1 MRPSGHWPVLQRRRS
16 PPPSLLQSAVAV
28 TRLGCLHCPTPP
40 AHAMQAVLC
49 GDVLA
54 TGWFCAERGR
64 IAEMAAAQGPVT
76 VAVLGLGP
84 VGLMAVVAAREL
96 GAAQVRQIVKVIAQR
111 PVG

>member
-1 MRPSGHWPVLQRRRS
+1 
-16 PPPSLLQSAVAV
+16 
-28 TRLGCLHCPTPP
+28 
-40 AHAMQAVLC
+40 MQAVLC

-54 TGWFCAERGR
+54 TGWFCAERGC

-96 GAAQVRQIVKVIAQR
+96 GAAQVRQIVRVIAQR